1 MKTVLFNSHD
11 IVLLVTAYICFLFA
25 AMMLLSRHK
34 ADSTHFFLAIFLLS
48 QTAISVY
55 VLALYGEA
63 FHHWSLEK
71 IPAIFAI
78 LELVFWLEGPLLL
91 LYVRSAIFQQLH
103 FKKHDLL
110 LLLPLFIYML
120 VLVVVNIQFEAE
132 QGSDFLLFLRSNY
145 SQYYEHLR
153 NIGRAGFGFWAFF
166 TIRHYQNHLST
177 AYSNPESVNYAWLK
191 ILVIGFIIL
200 RLWSESYLLIYTFV
214 TAIFDTSAVTLIDF
228 NIMGILDN
236 YGQLL
241 LISTLLYFALS
252 DPRNIVRVSKET
264 LDGITKADIA
274 KADTAKADSANTDL
288 TKADKP
294 NTYSPEQITRVCKH
308 MEKKRPYL
316 NNQLKI
322 DDLAQQVSLS
332 PKLLSNLINR
342 EFNVNFFEYVNS
354 YRLKEICSHLKN
366 PEMDEQSIIDLAF
379 LAGYNSKSSFNRL
392 FKLDTGK
399 TPSLFRK
406 ER

>member
-1 MKTVLFNSHD
+1 
-11 IVLLVTAYICFLFA
+11 
-25 AMMLLSRHK
+25 
-34 ADSTHFFLAIFLLS
+34 
-48 QTAISVY
+48 
-55 VLALYGEA
+55 
-63 FHHWSLEK
+63 
-71 IPAIFAI
+71 
-78 LELVFWLEGPLLL
+78 
-91 LYVRSAIFQQLH
+91 
-103 FKKHDLL
+103 
-110 LLLPLFIYML
+110 

-166 TIRHYQNHLST
+166 TIRYYQNNLST
-177 AYSNPESVNYAWLK
+177 AYSNPESVNYAWLR

-228 NIMGILDN
+228 NLMGILEN

-241 LISTLLYFALS
+241 LISTLLFFALS
-252 DPRNIVRVSKET
+252 DPRNILRVSKET
-264 LDGITKADIA
+264 LDSITRA
-274 KADTAKADSANTDL
+274 DL

-308 MEKKRPYL
+308 MKKQRPYL

-332 PKLLSNLINR
+332 PKLLSNLINK

-366 PEMDEQSIIDLAF
+366 PEMDEHSIIDLAF

-399 TPSLFRK
+399 TPSQFRK

>member
-34 ADSTHFFLAIFLLS
+34 TDSTHFFLAIFLLS
-48 QTAISVY
+48 QATISVY

-63 FHHWSLEK
+63 FHHWSLEN
-71 IPAIFAI
+71 IPVIFASFELI
-78 LELVFWLEGPLLL
+78 LWLEGPLLL

-110 LLLPLFIYML
+110 FLLPLFVYML

-166 TIRHYQNHLST
+166 TIRYYQNNLST
-177 AYSNPESVNYAWLK
+177 AYSNPESVNYAWLR

-214 TAIFDTSAVTLIDF
+214 TAIFDASAVTLIDF
-228 NIMGILDN
+228 NLMGILEN

-241 LISTLLYFALS
+241 LISTLLFFALS
-252 DPRNIVRVSKET
+252 DPRNILRVSKET
-264 LDGITKADIA
+264 LDSITR
-274 KADTAKADSANTDL
+274 ADTAKADL

-308 MEKKRPYL
+308 MKKQRPYL

-332 PKLLSNLINR
+332 PKLLSNLINK

-366 PEMDEQSIIDLAF
+366 PEMDEHSIIDLAF
-379 LAGYNSKSSFNRL
+379 FAGYNSKSSFNRL

-399 TPSLFRK
+399 TPSQFRK

>member
-1 MKTVLFNSHD
+1 MTTVLFNSHD

-34 ADSTHFFLAIFLLS
+34 ADSTHFFLGVFLLS
-48 QTAISVY
+48 QAAISVY

-63 FHHWSLEK
+63 FHHWSVEK
-71 IPAIFAI
+71 IPAIFAM
-78 LELVFWLEGPLLL
+78 LESVLWLEGPLLL

-110 LLLPLFIYML
+110 LLLPLFIYL
-120 VLVVVNIQFEAE
+120 VVLVAVNIKFEAE
-132 QGSDFLLFLRSNY
+132 QGSDFLLFLRSDY

-153 NIGRAGFGFWAFF
+153 NIVRAGFGFWAFF
-166 TIRHYQNHLST
+166 TIRYYQNHLST
-177 AYSNPESVNYAWLK
+177 AYSNLESVNYAWLK

-200 RLWSESYLLIYTFV
+200 RLWSESYLLVYTFI
-214 TAIFDTSAVTLIDF
+214 TAIFDASAVTLIDF
-228 NIMGILDN
+228 NLMGILEN

-241 LISTLLYFALS
+241 LVSTLLFFALS
-252 DPRNIVRVSKET
+252 DPRNILRVSKET
-264 LDGITKADIA
+264 LDGITKADAA
-274 KADTAKADSANTDL
+274 KTDIDNTDL

-294 NTYSPEQITRVCKH
+294 NTYSPEQITRVCSH
-308 MEKKRPYL
+308 MEKQRPYL

-342 EFNVNFFEYVNS
+342 EFNVNFFEYINS
-354 YRLKEICSHLKN
+354 YRLKEVCSYFVD

-399 TPSLFRK
+399 TPTQFRK
-406 ER
+406 ERLIA

>member
-1 MKTVLFNSHD
+1 MKAVLFNSHD

-25 AMMLLSRHK
+25 AMMLLTRHK
-34 ADSTHFFLAIFLLS
+34 TDSTHFFLAVFLLS
-48 QTAISVY
+48 QAAISVY
-55 VLALYGEA
+55 VLVLYGEA
-63 FHHWSLEK
+63 FHHWSVEN
-71 IPAIFAI
+71 IPGIFAS
-78 LELVFWLEGPLLL
+78 LELVLWLEGPLLL

-177 AYSNPESVNYAWLK
+177 TYSNPESVNYAWLK

-214 TAIFDTSAVTLIDF
+214 TAIFDASVVTLIDF
-228 NIMGILDN
+228 NLMGILDN
-236 YGQLL
+236 YGQLF
-241 LISTLLYFALS
+241 LISTLLFFALS
-252 DPRNIVRVSKET
+252 DPRNILRVSKET
-264 LDGITKADIA
+264 LDGITKAGT
-274 KADTAKADSANTDL
+274 ADTDL

-308 MEKKRPYL
+308 MEKQRPYL

-322 DDLAQQVSLS
+322 DNLAQQVSLS
-332 PKLLSNLINR
+332 PKLLSNLINK
-342 EFNVNFFEYVNS
+342 EFNVNFFEFINS
-354 YRLKEICSHLKN
+354 YRLKEVCCYLNNH
-366 PEMDEQSIIDLAF
+366 EMDEQSIIDLAF

-399 TPSLFRK
+399 TPSQFRK

>member
-1 MKTVLFNSHD
+1 MTTVLFNSHD
-11 IVLLVTAYICFLFA
+11 IVLLVVAYVCFLFA
-25 AMMLLSRHK
+25 LMTLFSRRK
-34 ADSTHFFLAIFLLS
+34 SDSSHFFLGFFLLS
-48 QTAISVY
+48 QACISTY
-55 VLALYGEA
+55 TLALYGEA
-63 FHHWSLEK
+63 FHHWSVENT
-71 IPAIFAI
+71 PAIFAT
-78 LELVFWLEGPLLL
+78 LELALWLEGPLLL

-103 FKKHDLL
+103 FKKRDLL
-110 LLLPLFIYML
+110 LLLPLFIYMV
-120 VLVVVNIQFEAE
+120 VLVVVNIQFESE
-132 QGSDFLLFLRSNY
+132 QGADFLLFLSSNY

-153 NIGRAGFGFWAFF
+153 NIGRAVFGFWAFF
-166 TIRHYQNHLST
+166 TIRHYQNHLSI

-228 NIMGILDN
+228 NLMGVLEN

-241 LISTLLYFALS
+241 LISTLLFFALS
-252 DPRNIVRVSKET
+252 DPRNILRVSKET
-264 LDGITKADIA
+264 LDGITKAD
-274 KADTAKADSANTDL
+274 TANTDL

-294 NTYSPEQITRVCKH
+294 NTYSPEQVARVCKH
-308 MEKKRPYL
+308 MEKQRPYL
-316 NNQLKI
+316 NSQLKI
-322 DDLAQQVSLS
+322 DNLAQQVSLS

-342 EFNVNFFEYVNS
+342 EFNVNFFEYINS
-354 YRLKEICSHLKN
+354 YRLKEICSYLVD

-392 FKLDTGK
+392 FKIDTGK
-399 TPSLFRK
+399 TPSQFRK